1 MNLQDYLKADRQ
13 WPRHCRIGH
22 AKLMLSMAQTKEDR
36 AFWNAVLEAN
46 GALKKRK
53 QKGKRK

>member
-1 MNLQDYLKADRQ
+1 MNLQEYLKADRQ
-13 WPRHCRIGH
+13 WPRHCRISY
-22 AKLMLSMAQTKEDR
+22 AKRMKSMAQTKEDR

-53 QKGKRK
+53 GKK